1 MAHRKYHAP
10 KRGSLAYLPRGRARR
25 PVPRVRSWPS
35 YSGPPTL
42 LGMPGYKAGMTHV
55 VIVDNRKS
63 SPYYGKELT
72 FPVTVLDTPPI
83 VVFAMRVY
91 ESTPYGLRTLSEVWS
106 PDLSSDL
113 SRKIS
118 CRKLFEYSFEERL
131 EKFKKNLDYIIEHLD
146 RVSEVRVL
154 AHTQPRLASVPK
166 KKPEVLE
173 IKVAGGDGTKDL
185 ILYASRFLGE
195 ELYSYTVER
204 LGGDVSELGQ
214 AVKSVS
220 VRDVLSEGLYVDV
233 LAVTKGKGF
242 QGPVK
247 RWGVRILQHKSR
259 KTKRGVGSLGA
270 WHPNRVPYTTP
281 RAGQMGYHQR
291 TEYNKYIL
299 KIGNVNNEGENIN
312 PEGGFLRY
320 GLVKGDYVLLLGSV
334 PGPAKRLVFMR
345 YPIRPPPSKSFEEVP
360 MISYISTS
368 SKQGV

>member
-1 MAHRKYHAP
+1 MGHRKYHAP

-25 PVPRVRSWPS
+25 PVARVRNWPS

-42 LGMPGYKAGMTHV
+42 LGMPGYKAGMTHAIV
-55 VIVDNRKS
+55 VDNRKS
-63 SPYYGKELT
+63 SPYYGKELDL
-72 FPVTVLDTPPI
+72 PVTVLDTPPI
-83 VVFAMRVY
+83 NVFAVRVY
-91 ESTPYGLRTLSEVWS
+91 EYTPYGLRTLSEVWS
-106 PDLSSDL
+106 PNLSNDLA
-113 SRKIS
+113 RKIS
-118 CRKLFEYSFEERL
+118 CRKLFEYSAEERL
-131 EKFKKNLDYIIEHLD
+131 EKFRKNLDYVLDHMD

-173 IKVAGGDGTKDL
+173 IKVGGGNGARDL
-185 ILYASRFLGE
+185 LLYASRFLGE
-195 ELYSYTVER
+195 ELHGYVAER
-204 LGGDVSELGQ
+204 LGVGASQLQVPST
-214 AVKSVS
+214 VS
-220 VRDVLSEGLYVDV
+220 VRDVLSEGNYVDV

-259 KTKRGVGSLGA
+259 KTKRGVGTLGA

-291 TEYNKYIL
+291 TEYNKYVL

-320 GLVKGDYVLLLGSV
+320 GLVKGDYVLLVGSV
-334 PGPAKRLVFMR
+334 PGPTKRLVFMR
-345 YPIRPPPSKSFEEVP
+345 YPIRPPLKGFVEVP
-360 MISYISTS
+360 IISYVSTE